1 MMSLNTRAQDM
12 GYPILQVTNSNSLQT
27 HLVQTHLVQTHQF
40 HKLRTTAR
48 RLGRWPHALA
58 EVQIVINCSW
68 RRARALVVEGQVY
81 NGSEGT

>member
-1 MMSLNTRAQDM
+1 MMLLTTRAQDM

-27 HLVQTHLVQTHQF
+27 HLVQTHQF
-40 HKLRTTAR
+40 HNLRTTAR